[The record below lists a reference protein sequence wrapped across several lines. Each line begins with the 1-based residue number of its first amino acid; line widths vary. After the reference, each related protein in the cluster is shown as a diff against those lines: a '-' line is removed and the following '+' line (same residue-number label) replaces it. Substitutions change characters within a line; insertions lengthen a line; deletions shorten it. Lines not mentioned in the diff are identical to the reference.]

1 MKVIEGWEMEGKGRE
16 VSRGGRIRKG
26 HEMKGK
32 RRGRKKRE
40 GKVREIELQMTNIEK
55 ERERG

>member
-1 MKVIEGWEMEGKGRE
+1 
-16 VSRGGRIRKG
+16 
-26 HEMKGK
+26 MKGK